1 MSTLSAR
8 AKRVHRVLQETGA
21 RPMSIVTGL
30 CGTDTE
36 TQRVVGELFIAGVVK
51 WVSAKRH
58 RRLAAT
64 TRKDQQ

>member
-1 MSTLSAR
+1 
-8 AKRVHRVLQETGA
+8 
-21 RPMSIVTGL
+21 MSIVTGL